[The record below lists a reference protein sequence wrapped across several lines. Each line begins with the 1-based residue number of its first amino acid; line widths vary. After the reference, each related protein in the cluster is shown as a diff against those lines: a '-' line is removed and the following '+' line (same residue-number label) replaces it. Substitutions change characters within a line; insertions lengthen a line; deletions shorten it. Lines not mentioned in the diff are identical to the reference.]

1 MKKTKCCIVVSLFI
15 GGFFSTTAVAQTE
28 KEKVTSL
35 IFHKDSLFWNAYNS
49 CDIATFKEFIT
60 DDVEFYHDKG
70 GITSGAADL
79 AASIKNNLCSNSEYH
94 LRREVVSGTVK
105 IFPLQ
110 KGGII
115 YGAIFSGEHYF
126 YLTEKDKKERR
137 DGWAKFTH
145 LWILTEGV
153 WKMSRILSYD
163 HAPAPYINTRKE
175 VHLSNNKLKQFEGQY
190 TGPISGTFTVQRKNS
205 TLVLIDK
212 NKQSILYS
220 ETGNLFFIKDRD
232 LTFEFVKDGK
242 KVSSIKIRDNGNLV
256 EELKK

>member
-1 MKKTKCCIVVSLFI
+1 MKKSSCYIVSLLFI
-15 GGFFSTTAVAQTE
+15 SAVYSTTAAAQTE
-28 KEKVTSL
+28 QEKVTSL

-49 CDIATFKEFIT
+49 CDIATLKEFIT

-79 AASIKNNLCSNSEYH
+79 AASVKNNLCSNSDYH
-94 LRREVVSGTVK
+94 LRREPVPGTVK
-105 IFPLQ
+105 VFPLQ
-110 KGGII
+110 KANVI
-115 YGAIFSGEHYF
+115 YGAIISGEHYF

-145 LWILTEGV
+145 LWVLTQGV

-175 VHLSNNKLKQFEGQY
+175 IRLSNNNLKQFEGRY
-190 TGPISGTFTVQRKNS
+190 TGPVSGTFTVQRKNN

-212 NKQSILYS
+212 NKQSVLYS

-242 KVSSIKIRDNGNLV
+242 KVSSIKVRDNGVLV
-256 EELKK
+256 EELKI